1 MKSAP
6 RAPFEFQRIA
16 VRCLLAAF
24 LVSPALSPAQR
35 GGSELPSFPNVGP
48 AGQMTTGP
56 DIMALADYAQMYLD
70 QQVRDAKKA
79 EKEQEKRKAL
89 VDSGLVS
96 ALDLDAPNSSV
107 QQYNRAVTLLKAQKS
122 KEASEYLQKAIAH
135 YPKFVAAHICL
146 GLAYLDQDKTDLAKT
161 EFETAAH
168 LDAKSSG
175 SFLNLGRLSLAE
187 KDFPSAQGYFE
198 QAASLRPKDP
208 ATLSAL
214 AYAEDQNQQFQQ
226 ALDTV
231 DRVHRIDHKGLAN
244 VHYMAAIAAMSL
256 HDSERM
262 ERELNL
268 LVTED
273 PSNALAPSAR
283 NNLAILAHNK
293 EAMRQAAN
301 GGGLQQTAMVSN
313 PPGTQTFPN
322 SDRLK
327 AQLSSLDDPN
337 DRGCSECANV
347 ANAAAP
353 AGEPSSKSAPPA
365 RPPAATNHA
374 WTFRKDVDQVALF
387 FGVTNHG
394 HMVNDLD
401 STDVQ
406 VLDDNKP
413 PQRVVEFTP
422 QSKLPL
428 RLALLID
435 TSGSV
440 HDRFSFEKQAAVK
453 FVEKMLSGSSD
464 LAYVAGFS
472 TETTVTQDFT
482 GDRTALSKGIEQLG
496 NAGGT
501 ALFDAI
507 SSSCWKLAEYP
518 DEDRVA
524 RVLVVLS
531 DGEDNS
537 SHATLKQTI
546 QTEEKTGVTVYT
558 LSTREDLGDRTD
570 ADKILQ
576 ALAERS
582 GGESMFPHDM
592 PSLDK
597 AFDKLRDS
605 IRSRYFIAYM
615 PADFQPNG
623 SYRTIRITARKN
635 GQTLRV
641 RAREGYHARLQTSE

>member
-6 RAPFEFQRIA
+6 RRFELQRLA
-16 VRCLLAAF
+16 FRSVLAA
-24 LVSPALSPAQR
+24 LLLIPTLSPAQR
-35 GGSELPSFPNVGP
+35 GSELPSFPNVGP

-70 QQVRDAKKA
+70 QQVRDAKNA

-96 ALDLDAPNSSV
+96 AFDLDAPNSSV

-122 KEASEYLQKAIAH
+122 RDASEYLQKAIAH

-146 GLAYLDQDKTDLAKT
+146 GLAYLDQDRTDLAKT

-175 SFLNLGRLSLAE
+175 SFLNLGRLSLSE
-187 KDFPSAQGYFE
+187 NDFPSAQGYFE
-198 QAASLRPKDP
+198 KAASLRPMDP
-208 ATLSAL
+208 AILSSL

-231 DRVHRIDHKGLAN
+231 DRVHRIDHKGMAN

-256 HDSERM
+256 HDSQRM

-268 LVTED
+268 LLTED

-293 EAMRQAAN
+293 EVMRQAAN
-301 GGGLQQTAMVSN
+301 GGDPQQMALVSN
-313 PPGTQTFPN
+313 PPRTATFPN

-327 AQLSSLDDPN
+327 AQLRSLDGPD
-337 DRGCSECANV
+337 DRTCSECDNV
-347 ANAAAP
+347 ANTALP
-353 AGEPSSKSAPPA
+353 GGEPSPKSTLPA
-365 RPPAATNHA
+365 RSPASASHP
-374 WTFRKDVDQVALF
+374 WILRKDVDQVALF
-387 FGVTNHG
+387 FGVTSHG

-401 STDVQ
+401 PADVQ

-413 PQRVVEFTP
+413 PQKVVEFTA

-440 HDRFSFEKQAAVK
+440 RDRFSFEKQAAIK
-453 FVEKMLSGSSD
+453 FVQKMLSGSSD
-464 LAYVAGFS
+464 LAFVAGFS

-482 GDRTALSKGIEQLG
+482 GDRAALSKGVERLG

-501 ALFDAI
+501 ALFDAV
-507 SSSCWKLAEYP
+507 SSACWKLAEYP

-546 QTEEKTGVTVYT
+546 QTEEKSGVTVYT
-558 LSTREDLGDRTD
+558 LSTREDLGDKTD
-570 ADKILQ
+570 ADKILEV
-576 ALAERS
+576 LAERS
-582 GGESMFPHDM
+582 GGEAMFPRDM
-592 PSLDK
+592 PSLGK

-623 SYRTIRITARKN
+623 SYRSIRITARKN
-635 GQTLRV
+635 GQTLHV
-641 RAREGYHARLQTSE
+641 RAREGYHARLQKPE

>member
-1 MKSAP
+1 
-6 RAPFEFQRIA
+6 
-16 VRCLLAAF
+16 
-24 LVSPALSPAQR
+24 
-35 GGSELPSFPNVGP
+35 
-48 AGQMTTGP
+48 MTTGP

-70 QQVRDAKKA
+70 QQVRDAKNS
-79 EKEQEKRKAL
+79 EREQEKRKAL

-96 ALDLDAPNSSV
+96 ALDLDAPNNSV

-146 GLAYLDQDKTDLAKT
+146 GLAYLDQDETDRAQT

-175 SFLNLGRLSLAE
+175 SFLNLGRLSLAK

-198 QAASLRPKDP
+198 KAAALRPMDP
-208 ATLSAL
+208 AILSSL
-214 AYAEDQNQQFQQ
+214 AYTEDQNQQFQQ

-231 DRVHRIDHKGLAN
+231 DRVHRVDHKGLAN

-262 ERELNL
+262 ERELNFL
-268 LVTED
+268 LTED

-293 EAMRQAAN
+293 EVMRQTAN
-301 GGGLQQTAMVSN
+301 SGSPQQTALVSN
-313 PPGTQTFPN
+313 PPRTQTFPN

-337 DRGCSECANV
+337 DRACSDCDTV
-347 ANAAAP
+347 AKTAVP
-353 AGEPSSKSAPPA
+353 AGEPSPKSALPTRSPTGA
-365 RPPAATNHA
+365 NHP

-387 FGVTNHG
+387 FGVTSHG
-394 HMVNDLD
+394 HMVNNLD
-401 STDVQ
+401 SSDVQ
-406 VLDDNKP
+406 VLDNNKP
-413 PQRVVEFTP
+413 PQKVVEFTA

-453 FVEKMLSGSSD
+453 FVQKMLSGSSD
-464 LAYVAGFS
+464 LAFVAGFS

-482 GDRTALSKGIEQLG
+482 GDRAALSNGIERLG

-501 ALFDAI
+501 ALFDAV
-507 SSSCWKLAEYP
+507 SSACWKLAEYP
-518 DEDRVA
+518 DDDRVA

-537 SHATLKQTI
+537 SHGTLKQTI

-558 LSTREDLGDRTD
+558 LSTRDDLGDKTD
-570 ADKILQ
+570 ADKILEV
-576 ALAERS
+576 LAERS
-582 GGESMFPHDM
+582 GGEAMFPHDM
-592 PSLDK
+592 PSLGK

-615 PADFQPNG
+615 PADFLPNG

-641 RAREGYHARLQTSE
+641 RSREGYHARLQTPN

>member
-1 MKSAP
+1 MRSAT
-6 RAPFEFQRIA
+6 RAPFGVQRVA
-16 VRCLLAAF
+16 FRCLLAT
-24 LVSPALSPAQR
+24 LLLSPSLSPAQR

-56 DIMALADYAQMYLD
+56 DIMALADFAQMYLD
-70 QQVRDAKKA
+70 QQVRDAKNA

-122 KEASEYLQKAIAH
+122 KDASEYLQKAIAH

-198 QAASLRPKDP
+198 KAASLRPKDP
-208 ATLSAL
+208 AILSAL

-293 EAMRQAAN
+293 EVISQAAN
-301 GGGLQQTAMVSN
+301 SGNAGQSALVFD
-313 PPGTQTFPN
+313 PPRTQTFPN

-337 DRGCSECANV
+337 DRGCSECDNEANTAV
-347 ANAAAP
+347 P
-353 AGEPSSKSAPPA
+353 AGEPSSKSTLPP
-365 RPPAATNHA
+365 RPTVATNHP
-374 WTFRKDVDQVALF
+374 WTVRKDVDQVALF
-387 FGVTNHG
+387 FGVMSHG

-413 PQRVVEFTP
+413 PQKVVEFTP

-453 FVEKMLSGSSD
+453 FVEKMLSGASD

-482 GDRTALSKGIEQLG
+482 GDRAALSRGIEQLG

-501 ALFDAI
+501 ALFDAV

-558 LSTREDLGDRTD
+558 LSTREDLGDKTD

-582 GGESMFPHDM
+582 GGEAMFPHDM
-592 PSLDK
+592 PSLGK

-623 SYRTIRITARKN
+623 RYRTIRITARKN

-641 RAREGYHARLQTSE
+641 QSREGYHARLQTSE